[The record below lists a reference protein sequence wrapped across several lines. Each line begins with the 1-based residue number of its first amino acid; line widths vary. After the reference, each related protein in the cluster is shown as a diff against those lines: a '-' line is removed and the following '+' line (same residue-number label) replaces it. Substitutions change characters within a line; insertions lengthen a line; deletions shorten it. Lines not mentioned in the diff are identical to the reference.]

1 MTTLY
6 LVELQKGQWIGCGR
20 GIRTTAYKRWA
31 RRFTSATVAEQVLNK
46 HREYDTL
53 NLLVDAKIIPVE
65 DIP

>member
-6 LVELQKGQWIGCGR
+6 LVELQKGRWIGCGR

-31 RRFTSATVAEQVLNK
+31 RRFTSEGAAERTLNK
-46 HREYDTL
+46 HREIDTL
-53 NLLVDAKIIPVE
+53 NLLVDPKIIPVE